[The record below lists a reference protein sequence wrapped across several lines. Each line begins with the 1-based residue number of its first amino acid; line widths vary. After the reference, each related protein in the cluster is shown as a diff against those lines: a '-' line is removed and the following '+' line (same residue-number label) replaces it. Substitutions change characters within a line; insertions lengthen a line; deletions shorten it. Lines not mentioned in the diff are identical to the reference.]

1 MASSMNRVKDIV
13 NSFRARRTE
22 DTQRGPTRGSWA
34 LCDGTSINVNDV
46 LCHDVHK
53 TGFLNTTHFSIV
65 VEK

>member
-1 MASSMNRVKDIV
+1 
-13 NSFRARRTE
+13 
-22 DTQRGPTRGSWA
+22 
-34 LCDGTSINVNDV
+34 VNDM